1 MPRLLDSLVHLEPG
15 PPFRVLVLVATVHP
29 SLANRAQ
36 ARVNALI
43 ASFRGCYPIA
53 QFGAKELAV
62 VRDWLPARRPLRI
75 GVLAGASSPE
85 VVLGRVL
92 RRLASFLS

>member
-43 ASFRGCYPIA
+43 ASFRERYPVA
-53 QFGAKELAV
+53 QFGAKELAF
-62 VRDWLPARRPLRI
+62 VRDWLPALGFDPALLALNSYAGVRNCQLFDLRFH
-75 GVLAGASSPE
+75 VH
-85 VVLGRVL
+85 R
-92 RRLASFLS
+92 